1 MIHLI
6 QMQTYSN
13 MIRASF
19 LCVLGTFVVSGLYA
33 EDHARARE
41 LYALICVNCHG
52 PNLDGGKG
60 PALTDAYWRH
70 GSEPEAILKAI
81 NKGFPGSEMVAFEE
95 ALPESDRLALRD
107 FLVSKQEGLREV
119 TRHVYPREPFRGKR
133 LESGLFPPVKPISHK
148 RLPENVYYLDR
159 NQDGVLRGTAK
170 IYVRE
175 AGKYRFV
182 IPPRGRSTIYV
193 NGKEVFYYDDHD
205 RMKKQTRINETF
217 ELMPGVHEM
226 EFLHEEKTSHRF
238 RFSGVLQHE
247 SGKKWP
253 LNGRSLQGNIPKIIA
268 AEPEAKVVRKWIAG
282 LPPRTLLCLL
292 PNLTLVAYNP
302 IDGSVLNAWHSASIN
317 QTPSLADRSARPSEV
332 KGVAIP
338 DAGQSVL
345 KAESLRFLRYEMH
358 LDTVH
363 LVSLADGREKT
374 VMIAPE
380 GAQSFKV
387 SVQ

>member
-6 QMQTYSN
+6 EKQNHFS

-19 LCVLGTFVVSGLYA
+19 LCVLCAFVAPNLNA

-41 LYALICVNCHG
+41 LYSQICFNCHG
-52 PNLDGGKG
+52 PELDGGKG
-60 PALTDAYWRH
+60 PALVDAYWRH

-95 ALPESDRLALRD
+95 ALPESDRIALRD
-107 FLVSKQEGLREV
+107 FLVAKQEGLREV
-119 TRHVYPREPFRGKR
+119 VRHVYPREPFQGKR
-133 LESGLFPPVKPISHK
+133 LEPGLFTSVKPISHK
-148 RLPENVYYLDR
+148 RLPENVFYLDR

-175 AGKYRFV
+175 PGEYRFV
-182 IPPRGRSTIYV
+182 IPPRGRWSIYV
-193 NGKEVFYYDDHD
+193 NGKEVFYYDDRTKEH
-205 RMKKQTRINETF
+205 THINETF
-217 ELMPGVHEM
+217 VLQAGVHEM
-226 EFLHEEKTSHRF
+226 EFLHEEKASHRF
-238 RFSGVLQHE
+238 RFTGALRHE
-247 SGKKWP
+247 SGKKWA
-253 LNGRSLQGNIPKIIA
+253 LNGRSLQGNVPKIIA
-268 AEPEAKVVRKWIAG
+268 AEPEARVVRKWIAG

-292 PNLTLVAYNP
+292 PNQTLVAYNP
-302 IDGSVLNAWHSASIN
+302 TDGSVLNAWHSASIN

-332 KGVAIP
+332 KGVVIP
-338 DAGQSVL
+338 DSGRSIL
-345 KAESLRFLRYEMH
+345 KAEALRFLRYEMH

-374 VMIAPE
+374 VKIAPE